1 MFGLETSLFILL
13 FLCLFLACAFE
24 FVNGFHDTANAVA
37 TVIYTNSLKPTQA
50 VVWSGFINFLG
61 LLTGGVGLTM
71 SIIGLLPTELLIDP
85 NVYHAMALALSMLL
99 SAIIWN
105 LATWYFGI
113 PASSSHTL
121 IGSIIGVG
129 VGYALLPENNK
140 GISTVNW
147 DKAIEIGQALLFSP
161 LFGFAVAIV
170 LMYIL
175 KKSISNK
182 DIFKEPKKD
191 TPPPI
196 WVRAILIT
204 TCTLV
209 SFFHGRNDGQ
219 KGIGLVMLVLIAF
232 LPSYFAINTNV
243 DPFKLQSEV
252 AVVQSVITKI
262 DTNKLSITEKESYA
276 KVMKGVKGLNTIFAN
291 KNLNAQNLTTESK
304 LEIRKDV
311 LNINKHTKKLMDSD
325 AVTLSSDDKKALKN
339 ATAGKKPDFFTFGN
353 SSSGLSSLTD
363 FAPNWVMWMIAISL
377 GLGTMIGWKRI
388 VVTVGEKIGKQHLT
402 YAQGASAELVAAI
415 TIGLATAYK
424 LPVSTTHVLSSGIA
438 GSMVASKG
446 IKNLQGGTVKN
457 IVMAWVLTLP
467 VTILLSATLFYI
479 LRTLLG

>member
-1 MFGLETSLFILL
+1 MFGLDTSLFILL

-105 LATWYFGI
+105 LTTWYFGI

-147 DKAIEIGQALLFSP
+147 DKAIEIGEALLFSP

-175 KKSISNK
+175 KKTIANK

-191 TPPPI
+191 TPPPL

-232 LPSYFAINTNV
+232 LPSYFAINTEV
-243 DPFKLQSEV
+243 DPFKLKNEV
-252 AVVQSVITKI
+252 AVVQTVITKI
-262 DTNKLSITEKESYA
+262 DTNKLSITEKESYG
-276 KVMKGVKGLNTIFAN
+276 KVMKGVNSLNIIFTDKA
-291 KNLNAQNLTTESK
+291 LNAKNLTTETK

-311 LNINKHTKKLMDSD
+311 LNINKHTKKLMESD
-325 AVTLSSDDKKALKN
+325 AVTLSSDDKKDLKI

-363 FAPNWVMWMIAISL
+363 FAPNWVMWMIALSL

-479 LRTLLG
+479 LRTVLG

>member
-1 MFGLETSLFILL
+1 MFGLDATLFILL

-61 LLTGGVGLTM
+61 LLTGGVGVTM

-85 NVYHAMALALSMLL
+85 NIYHAMALAFAMLL
-99 SAIIWN
+99 TAIMWN
-105 LATWYFGI
+105 LGTWYFGI

-121 IGSIIGVG
+121 IGSIIGIG

-140 GISTVNW
+140 GLSTVNW
-147 DKAIEIGQALLFSP
+147 DKAIEIGQALLLSP

-170 LMYIL
+170 FMYIL
-175 KKSISNK
+175 KKSIQNK
-182 DIFKEPKKD
+182 EIFKEPKKD
-191 TPPPI
+191 TPPPMWI
-196 WVRAILIT
+196 RTILFL
-204 TCTLV
+204 TCTMV

-232 LPSYFAINTNV
+232 LPSYFAINTAV
-243 DPFKLQSEV
+243 DPFKLQGEV
-252 AVVQSVITKI
+252 VTVNSIITKI
-262 DTNKLSITEKESYA
+262 DTNKLSSSEKESYS
-276 KVMKGVKGLNTIFAN
+276 KVMKGVKSLTTIFADKTLN
-291 KNLNAQNLTTESK
+291 AKNLSVETK

-311 LNINKHTKKLMDSD
+311 LNINKHTKKLMESES
-325 AVTLSSDDKKALKN
+325 VSLSVDDKKDLKN
-339 ATAGKKPDFFTFGN
+339 ATAGKKAPFFTFGN
-353 SSSGLSSLTD
+353 SNSGLSSLTD
-363 FAPNWVMWMIAISL
+363 FAPNWVMWMIALSL

-388 VVTVGEKIGKQHLT
+388 VVTVGEKIGKQHLS
-402 YAQGASAELVAAI
+402 YAQGASAELVASI

-424 LPVSTTHVLSSGIA
+424 WPVSTTHVLSSGIA

-479 LRTLLG
+479 FRSIL

>member
-1 MFGLETSLFILL
+1 MFGLNATLFILL

-61 LLTGGVGLTM
+61 LLTGGVGVTM
-71 SIIGLLPTELLIDP
+71 SIIGLLPTELLIDS
-85 NVYHAMALALSMLL
+85 NIYHAMALAFSMLL
-99 SAIIWN
+99 TAIAWN
-105 LATWYFGI
+105 LGTWYFGI

-121 IGSIIGVG
+121 IGSIIGIG

-140 GISTVNW
+140 GGISTVNW
-147 DKAIEIGQALLFSP
+147 DKAVEIGQALLLSP
-161 LFGFAVAIV
+161 LFGFAIAIV
-170 LMYIL
+170 FMYIL
-175 KKSISNK
+175 KKSIENK
-182 DIFKEPKKD
+182 EIFKEPKKD

-196 WVRAILIT
+196 WIRAILVT

-232 LPSYFAINTNV
+232 LPSFFAINTEVN
-243 DPFKLQSEV
+243 PFKLQKEV
-252 AVVQSVITKI
+252 TTVQTIVNKI
-262 DTNKLSITEKESYA
+262 DTNKLSSSEKESYA
-276 KVMKGVKGLNTIFAN
+276 KVMKGVKSLDVIFADKTLN
-291 KNLNAQNLTTESK
+291 AKNLTVETK

-311 LNINKHTKKLMDSD
+311 LNINKHTKKLMESES
-325 AVTLSSDDKKALKN
+325 VSLSADDKNDLKN
-339 ATAGKKPDFFTFGN
+339 ATAGKKAPFFTFGN
-353 SSSGLSSLTD
+353 SNSGLSSLTD
-363 FAPNWVMWMIAISL
+363 FAPQWVMWMIALSL

-388 VVTVGEKIGKQHLT
+388 VVTVGEKIGKQHLS
-402 YAQGASAELVAAI
+402 YAQGASAELVASI
-415 TIGLATAYK
+415 TIGLATFYK

-446 IKNLQGGTVKN
+446 IKNLQGGTIKN

-467 VTILLSATLFYI
+467 VTILLSATLFYLFRSI
-479 LRTLLG
+479 L

>member
-1 MFGLETSLFILL
+1 MFGLDTTLFILL

-50 VVWSGFINFLG
+50 VVWSGFMNFLG
-61 LLTGGVGLTM
+61 LLTGGVGVTM

-85 NVYHAMALALSMLL
+85 NVYHAMALAFAMLL

-105 LATWYFGI
+105 LGTWYFGI

-140 GISTVNW
+140 GLSTVNW
-147 DKAIEIGQALLFSP
+147 DKAMEIGQALLLSP

-170 LMYIL
+170 FMYIL
-175 KKSISNK
+175 KKSIANK
-182 DIFKEPKKD
+182 EIFKEPKKD
-191 TPPPI
+191 TPPPM
-196 WVRAILIT
+196 WVRAILFM
-204 TCTLV
+204 TCTMV

-232 LPSYFAINTNV
+232 LPSYFAINTDV
-243 DPFKLQSEV
+243 DPFKLQGEV
-252 AVVQSVITKI
+252 ATVQTIVSKI
-262 DTNKLSITEKESYA
+262 DTNKLSSSEKESYG
-276 KVMKGVKGLNTIFAN
+276 KVMKGVKGLNKIFAD
-291 KNLNAQNLTTESK
+291 KTLNAANLTVETK
-304 LEIRKDV
+304 LDIRKDV
-311 LNINKHTKKLMDSD
+311 LNINKHSKKLMESES
-325 AVTLSSDDKKALKN
+325 VSLSSDDKKELKN
-339 ATAGKKPDFFTFGN
+339 ATAGKKPPFFTFGN
-353 SSSGLSSLTD
+353 SNNGLSSLTD
-363 FAPNWVMWMIAISL
+363 FAPNWVMWMIALSL

-402 YAQGASAELVAAI
+402 YAQGASAELVASI

-424 LPVSTTHVLSSGIA
+424 WPVSTTHVLSSGIA

-457 IVMAWVLTLP
+457 IVTAWVLTLP

-479 LRTLLG
+479 FRTILG

>member
-1 MFGLETSLFILL
+1 MFGLDASLFILL

-50 VVWSGFINFLG
+50 VVWSGFMNFLG
-61 LLTGGVGLTM
+61 LLTGGVGVTM

-85 NVYHAMALALSMLL
+85 NISHAVALALSMLL

-105 LATWYFGI
+105 LGTWYFGI

-121 IGSIIGVG
+121 IGSIIGIG

-140 GISTVNW
+140 GLSTVNW
-147 DKAIEIGQALLFSP
+147 DKAIEIGQALLLSP

-170 LMYIL
+170 FMYLL
-175 KKSISNK
+175 KKSIKNK
-182 DIFKEPKKD
+182 EIFKEPKKD

-196 WVRAILIT
+196 WIRAILVT
-204 TCTLV
+204 TCTMV

-219 KGIGLVMLVLIAF
+219 KGIGLVMLILIAF
-232 LPSYFAINTNV
+232 LPSFFAINTDV
-243 DPFKLQSEV
+243 DPFKLQKEV
-252 AVVQSVITKI
+252 TTVQTVVSKI
-262 DTNKLSITEKESYA
+262 DTNKLSSSEKESYS
-276 KVMKGVKGLNTIFAN
+276 KVMKGVKSLNGIFAN
-291 KNLNAQNLTTESK
+291 KTLNAKNLTVETK

-311 LNINKHTKKLMDSD
+311 LNINKHTKKLMESES
-325 AVTLSSDDKKALKN
+325 VSLSADDKKELKT
-339 ATAGKKPDFFTFGN
+339 ATAGKKAPFFTFGN
-353 SSSGLSSLTD
+353 SNNGLSSLTD
-363 FAPNWVMWMIAISL
+363 FAPNWVMWMIALSL

-388 VVTVGEKIGKQHLT
+388 VVTVGEKIGKQHLS
-402 YAQGASAELVAAI
+402 YAQGASAELVASI

-424 LPVSTTHVLSSGIA
+424 WPVSTTHVLSSGIA

-479 LRTLLG
+479 LRTILG